1 MKRNKR
7 SKPRPKHTLNNEINY
22 QEIRLVGNNVEQG
35 VYSKREAISIA
46 ESLGMDLILINENQ
60 KPPICKIEDY
70 SKMLYLEKKRKK
82 DLNKKSKISKVELK
96 EIRLSPN
103 IGKGDIEH
111 KIKKATEFI
120 QNNNKVKFTLQFKGR
135 QMMHKEKG
143 ELLILQIVK
152 SLEDICIPESLP
164 VLQGRRMTIT
174 VKPKQR

>member
-70 SKMLYLEKKRKK
+70 SKMLFLFYVQYHPFRY
-82 DLNKKSKISKVELK
+82 
-96 EIRLSPN
+96 
-103 IGKGDIEH
+103 
-111 KIKKATEFI
+111 
-120 QNNNKVKFTLQFKGR
+120 
-135 QMMHKEKG
+135 
-143 ELLILQIVK
+143 
-152 SLEDICIPESLP
+152 
-164 VLQGRRMTIT
+164 
-174 VKPKQR
+174 